1 MNPPG
6 PKNLYTLPAAGAEM
20 QEIAWTALCAGGA
33 LLLLS
38 LWAATQYVAHQLSDQ
53 RALDPPLYVVAG
65 YRLYAPTQ
73 IVVWWWAYYRHA
85 EAKPVFDRAA
95 YIVIAGSCLSVT
107 VAAVIAWRRS
117 RRLDARTDLHGSAHW
132 ATPREVRRTGL
143 LGGNGGVYVGAWRH
157 PRSGRVHYLRH
168 DGPEHI
174 LAFAPT
180 RSGKGVGL
188 VLPTLL
194 SWPHSVLVHDI
205 KGENWAL
212 SAGWRREGLKSLCLK
227 FDPAAADG
235 SSVRFNPLEEVRVGT
250 DLEVKDVQ
258 NIATMIV
265 DPDGR
270 GLNDH
275 WAKTG
280 HALLVGTILH
290 VLYAEHNKTLH
301 GVASFLSDPT
311 RNIEQTIEAM
321 LQTAHDAEGTRHWH
335 DSTGRPTRTH
345 PVVAEAAR
353 ELLNKSEN
361 ERSGVLST
369 AMSFLGLYRDP
380 VVARN
385 TAASEFKIR
394 DLMHAERP
402 VSLYLIVAPSDK
414 DRLKPLVR
422 LIVNQVVRSL
432 TERMSF
438 LDGRSVAGYRHRL
451 LLMIDEFPAL
461 GRLEVFQE
469 ALAYIAGYGL
479 KAYLITQDLSQLY
492 AAYGR
497 EESIVSNCHVR
508 VAFAPNKIETG
519 ELLSKM
525 AGVMTVHRTTRS
537 YSGHRLSPALTQ
549 MTAARQETARNLL
562 TPDEAMRLPGLR
574 FENGRAVA
582 GDEIVFVAGHSPI
595 YGQQILYF
603 QDPVFSVRA
612 KIAPPYVSDKVRV
625 TAHVS
630 DGMNTPQASI
640 ASSRD
645 TSAREEMVEPSSE
658 TDIDPSEMVLDEL
671 EIEEADLPNHAS
683 GESEGLNDESPVTNT
698 PSLRD
703 RQNDKERIRR
713 MI

>member
-1 MNPPG
+1 MYAAVRPRCSDEPAGSEKPLHAARCGRGDAGDRLDRAVRGRRAAAPEPLGGDAVRGAPVERSACARPAVVCRRRLSPLCAHADRGLVVGILPPCRG
-6 PKNLYTLPAAGAEM
+6 EARLRSRGVYRHRRILSIGDRGRRHRVAALAPARCPHCSPRLGALGDTPRGATDWIARRQRRCVCRGVAPSAIGTRALPAARRSG
-20 QEIAWTALCAGGA
+20 TY
-33 LLLLS
+33 S
-38 LWAATQYVAHQLSDQ
+38 
-53 RALDPPLYVVAG
+53 G
-65 YRLYAPTQ
+65 YRA
-73 IVVWWWAYYRHA
+73 
-85 EAKPVFDRAA
+85 D
-95 YIVIAGSCLSVT
+95 
-107 VAAVIAWRRS
+107 
-117 RRLDARTDLHGSAHW
+117 
-132 ATPREVRRTGL
+132 
-143 LGGNGGVYVGAWRH
+143 
-157 PRSGRVHYLRH
+157 
-168 DGPEHI
+168 
-174 LAFAPT
+174 
-180 RSGKGVGL
+180 
-188 VLPTLL
+188 
-194 SWPHSVLVHDI
+194 
-205 KGENWAL
+205 
-212 SAGWRREGLKSLCLK
+212 
-227 FDPAAADG
+227 ADG

-311 RNIEQTIEAM
+311 RNIEQTIEAL
-321 LQTAHDAEGTRHWH
+321 LQTAHAAEGTRHWH

-345 PVVAEAAR
+345 PVVDEASR

-361 ERSGVLST
+361 ERSCVLST

-385 TAASEFKIR
+385 TAASEFKIG

-451 LLMIDEFPAL
+451 LLMIDELPAL

-469 ALAYIAGYGL
+469 ALAYIAGYGR

-497 EESIVSNCHVR
+497 EESNVSNCHVR

-603 QDPVFSVRA
+603 QDSVFSVRA
-612 KIAPPYVSDKVRV
+612 KIAPPYVSDKVR
-625 TAHVS
+625 
-630 DGMNTPQASI
+630 
-640 ASSRD
+640 
-645 TSAREEMVEPSSE
+645 E
-658 TDIDPSEMVLDEL
+658 
-671 EIEEADLPNHAS
+671 
-683 GESEGLNDESPVTNT
+683 
-698 PSLRD
+698 
-703 RQNDKERIRR
+703 
-713 MI
+713 